1 MDWQRTFFSAQGRM
15 GRSDFWIG
23 YLILFGIS
31 ALVGWIFPI
40 GLAAL
45 YATVCLF
52 AKRLHDAGRSAWLI
66 LIPVG
71 INIIMLSIA
80 LILFGSMIFAASRD
94 DAGIE
99 DAWGIAA
106 VFGLIGFGLMG
117 MTLNLAFL
125 IWVGASQ
132 PSPGDNR
139 FGSRHCLFSVGP
151 DPARLRNLPDIRP
164 VAMPCSGRRPPP
176 GLRHRLP
183 RNRASRPH
191 PPPERSTR
199 DRV

>member
-139 FGSRHCLFSVGP
+139 FGSPPLPVFSGP
-151 DPARLRNLPDIRP
+151 GPGAPAEPARYPASGDALFGSPPAPRP
-164 VAMPCSGRRPPP
+164 APSPPQESGEPP
-176 GLRHRLP
+176 
-183 RNRASRPH
+183 S
-191 PPPERSTR
+191 STT
-199 DRV
+199 